1 MIYSKVA
8 GIAKPV
14 ARLVLGT
21 MIINSKELE
30 RSFALLDAAIDLGYT
45 TIDTAH
51 VYPSEWAI
59 GQWMEQRKN
68 REKIV
73 LISKGAHP
81 NQDRKR
87 VTPFDIT
94 ADLYDSL
101 ARLRTDYIDIYLLHR
116 DEPKLPV
123 GPIVEILNEHYR
135 AGRIRSF
142 GGSNWTHER
151 IQQAN
156 DYAKAHGLVGF
167 TSSSPHYSL
176 AEQVV
181 EPWAEGC
188 VAISGPAETK
198 AREWYAASGMPVFAY
213 SSLARGFFSGR
224 VTREIFLKEKETID
238 PVCLKAYCHETN
250 FKRLDRVETL
260 AKKMGTTVPMVALAY
275 ILNQNFNVF
284 PIVGA
289 ANRQELQANL
299 EVLTVKLSTEAMV
312 WLNLEN
318 EEILKV

>member
-8 GIAKPV
+8 GIDKPV

-30 RSFALLDAAIDLGYT
+30 KSFRLLDAAVDLGYT

-81 NQDRKR
+81 NPDRKR
-87 VTPFDIT
+87 VTPFDIK

-116 DEPKLPV
+116 DDPELPV
-123 GPIVEILNEHYR
+123 GPIVEILNEHYQ

-156 DYAKAHGLVGF
+156 DYAKAHGLVPF

-176 AEQVV
+176 AEQVE
-181 EPWAEGC
+181 EPWAAGC
-188 VAISGPAETK
+188 VAISGPTETK
-198 AREWYAASGMPVFAY
+198 AREWYAANRMPVFAY

-224 VTREIFLKEKETID
+224 ISRQTFAKDKESID
-238 PVCLKAYCHETN
+238 PACLRAYCHEQN
-250 FKRLDRVETL
+250 FKRLDRAAIL
-260 AKKMGTTVPMVALAY
+260 AAEMGTTVPEIALAY
-275 ILNQNFNVF
+275 ILNQEFNVF
-284 PIVGA
+284 PIIGA
-289 ANRQELQANL
+289 VNRDELRVNL
-299 EVLTVKLSTEAMV
+299 EVLSVGLSTETLA
-312 WLNLEN
+312 WLNLEI
-318 EEILKV
+318 EERI

>member
-1 MIYSKVA
+1 MLYAKVA
-8 GIAKPV
+8 GIDKPL

-30 RSFALLDAAIDLGYT
+30 KGFTLLDAAVDLGYT

-68 REKIV
+68 REKMVI
-73 LISKGAHP
+73 ITKGAHP

-87 VTPFDIT
+87 VTSFDIT
-94 ADLYDSL
+94 ADLHDSL

-116 DEPKLPV
+116 DDPELPV

-142 GGSNWTHER
+142 GGSNWSHER
-151 IQQAN
+151 IQEAN
-156 DYAKAHGLVGF
+156 DYAKAHGLVPF

-176 AEQVV
+176 AEQIE
-181 EPWAEGC
+181 EPWAAGC

-224 VTREIFLKEKETID
+224 VSRATFAQSKESFD
-238 PVCLKAYCHETN
+238 PACRRAYCHEPN
-250 FKRLDRVETL
+250 FQRLERATL
-260 AKKMGTTVPMVALAY
+260 LAAEMGVTVSKIALAY
-275 ILNQNFNVF
+275 ILNQKLNVF
-284 PIVGA
+284 PIIGTG
-289 ANRQELQANL
+289 NHDNLRANL
-299 EVLTVKLSTEAMV
+299 EVLSLKLPAATLA
-312 WLNLEN
+312 WLNLESD
-318 EEILKV
+318 ERV